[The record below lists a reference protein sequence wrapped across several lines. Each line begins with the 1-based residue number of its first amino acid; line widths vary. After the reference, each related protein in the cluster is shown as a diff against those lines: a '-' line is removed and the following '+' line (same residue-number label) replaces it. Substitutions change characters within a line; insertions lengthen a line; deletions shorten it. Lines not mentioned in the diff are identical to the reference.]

1 MTTATTTR
9 RTDAIA
15 KRRVESSNGGIARQ
29 GNPVVGGGVVTSGT
43 MSPSLE
49 IGIGMAY
56 VPAAMAAEGTEIQID
71 VRGKQRAATVAKKP
85 LYKK

>member
-1 MTTATTTR
+1 MA
-9 RTDAIA
+9 
-15 KRRVESSNGGIARQ
+15 SGIARQ
-29 GNPVVGGGVVTSGT
+29 GNAIVGGGEVTSGT

-49 IGIGMAY
+49 LGIGMAY
-56 VPAAMAAEGTEIQID
+56 VPTAMAAEGTEIQID